1 MELHKHRKC
10 YESAWCLKIVMKK
23 LSKQQQINRFLKN
36 LKENNTRPIEKWTW
50 IDLHRDCQSR
60 NNLRIVRAC
69 SKA

>member
-1 MELHKHRKC
+1 
-10 YESAWCLKIVMKK
+10 MKK

-60 NNLRIVRAC
+60 NNLRII
-69 SKA
+69 SLYHKFGK

>member
-1 MELHKHRKC
+1 
-10 YESAWCLKIVMKK
+10 MKK

-60 NNLRIVRAC
+60 NNLRIIKAC
-69 SKA
+69 NKVDQW